1 MEVLIESPSKHD
13 VSEPFGRTRN
23 RFMVVL
29 PSGTGR
35 PGDLIDVELVEL
47 KGSTF
52 RGIPVEAGE

>member
-1 MEVLIESPSKHD
+1 
-13 VSEPFGRTRN
+13 
-23 RFMVVL
+23 MVVL